1 MENEIS
7 AVSDRVINRIYKNEY
22 GQISAEISQ
31 ESADQLIVGLCQVAG
46 QVPEKALNVVSQI
59 YADAL
64 ARQEELEIRT
74 MNDDAE
80 IMRRFN
86 DQVDD
91 AMKQLDLRDSRTV
104 ESFEKVCNI
113 LGKNLRDQLQQKHKP
128 SLFDKIFKRR

>member
-7 AVSDRVINRIYKNEY
+7 AVSNKVINRIYKNEY

-31 ESADQLIVGLCQVAG
+31 ESAEQLIVGLCQVAG

-64 ARQEELEIRT
+64 ARQEKLEIKT
-74 MNDDAE
+74 MDQEAE

-86 DQVDD
+86 DKVDK
-91 AMKQLDLRDSRTV
+91 AMETLDLANPITV
-104 ESFEKVCNI
+104 ESFERVCDK
-113 LGKNLRDQLQQKHKP
+113 LGEQLRQQLQQQYKP